1 MSHSHAPT
9 SADGGPQISKAA
21 MQSNDLTRRSFL
33 RVPLA
38 AGAGLT
44 ALGAA
49 RAQDA
54 PAASERP
61 AGIRRGR
68 LKQAGVHWCYGGPLE
83 ELAALCARLGV
94 SGIDVVHPDK
104 WPVLIDHGLECTM
117 TPAFERGF
125 GIGRGLNR
133 KEHHEGHLEVVR
145 ERIDRNAE
153 AGFKNVLVFSG
164 NRADDLSDAEGLENC
179 AEALRQV
186 VGYAEEKGQVIQ
198 MELLNSKRD
207 HGGYMFDH
215 TPWGADLVQKVGSD
229 SFKILYD
236 IYHAQIMEGDVI
248 ATIREFHEHFGHYHT
263 AGVPGRHNLDENQEL
278 NYPAIMGAIA
288 ETGFDGFVGQE
299 FIPTGDKVAALTQAV
314 ELCDV

>member
-9 SADGGPQISKAA
+9 SADGGPQISKVA

-164 NRADDLSDAEGLENC
+164 NRADDLVHDLLADNITVYGVHVGGSTVPAPIVDITSRTGGAVFNPGDTQALGYVFQRIDEMQETRIEKTSSEAIDDYAPWALAAIGLL
-179 AEALRQV
+179 AAALLASFGLR
-186 VGYAEEKGQVIQ
+186 Y
-198 MELLNSKRD
+198 
-207 HGGYMFDH
+207 
-215 TPWGADLVQKVGSD
+215 TPW
-229 SFKILYD
+229 
-236 IYHAQIMEGDVI
+236 
-248 ATIREFHEHFGHYHT
+248 
-263 AGVPGRHNLDENQEL
+263 
-278 NYPAIMGAIA
+278 
-288 ETGFDGFVGQE
+288 
-299 FIPTGDKVAALTQAV
+299 
-314 ELCDV
+314 